1 MNSKISYI
9 VSKIN
14 NISIFRKHLIEIE
27 HNKVENFTEC
37 PKCGE
42 RINDGFFI
50 ITKHPTWNSSKQS
63 LIFHYLTFHCLED
76 HEIYPEFIPVQNIRY
91 SEILKENDNLNPRD
105 RIQMPKIQAKE
116 KVFTLEELFMKLN
129 EMINS

>member
-14 NISIFRKHLIEIE
+14 NLSILRKRLIEIE
-27 HNKVENFTEC
+27 HHKVNSFTEC

-42 RINDGFFI
+42 RINEGFFM

-63 LIFHYLTFHCLED
+63 LLFHYLTFHYLED
-76 HEIYPEFIPVQNIRY
+76 HEIYPEFIPVQKISY
-91 SEILKENDNLNPRD
+91 SEATKEDQKMNPRD
-105 RIQMPKIQAKE
+105 RIHILEIQGKE
-116 KVFTLEELFMKLN
+116 KVSTLEALFMKLN
-129 EMINS
+129 EMINC